1 MTRTYTDLKNF
12 STFLDR
18 YRYLKLG
25 DRVGKE
31 TFGAERYFN
40 QVFYKSPLW
49 RKVRRDVIVRD
60 AGSDLG
66 ISDREIGGWI
76 YVHHMNPITIEQIE
90 KRDPSLVNPEFLI
103 CCSLN
108 THNAIH
114 YGDESLLIPELVVRT
129 PNDTIPW
136 KQV

>member
-1 MTRTYTDLKNF
+1 MTRTYTELKNF
-12 STFLDR
+12 SSFFDR

-49 RKVRRDVIVRD
+49 RKVRSDIIVRD
-60 AGSDLG
+60 RGMDLAFDG
-66 ISDREIGGWI
+66 RPIGGMV
-76 YVHHMNPITIEQIE
+76 YVHHLNPITIEQI
-90 KRDPSLVNPEFLI
+90 KDRDPILVNPEYLV

-114 YGDESLLIPELVVRT
+114 YGDESLLIPDYTERT
-129 PNDTIPW
+129 LNDTIPW
-136 KQV
+136 K